1 MDDAACMRRALDL
14 ARRGRG
20 GCTPNP
26 MVGCVI
32 VKDGA
37 VIGEGWHERAGAAH
51 AEVKALEQAGSAAA
65 GATLYATLEP
75 CSHQGR
81 TPPCADAIVA
91 AGLARVVAAVS
102 DPNPQVAG
110 SGLAALRAA
119 GIDCEEGVLAAEA
132 RQLNRGFFQRMASG
146 RPWVLLK
153 TAATLDGRIAL
164 PDGSSRWLTGPAAR
178 ARVHEMR
185 AASCAVLT
193 SSATALADDPQLT
206 ARGVEA
212 VRQPRRVL
220 LDMNLRCVGSDLQL
234 LRDEAVIATAQPRP
248 DGLPEQL
255 TVLQVKQLDD
265 GRADLADVLRTLAAE
280 LEVNELMVECGARLA
295 GALIK
300 EGLVDEIKAF
310 IAPKYLGAG
319 LAVSEFEGIGQI
331 DDAPAY
337 RLVAVEQ
344 LDEDALLSLER
355 RP

>member
-1 MDDAACMRRALDL
+1 MDDAACMRRALEL
-14 ARRGRG
+14 AQRGRG

-32 VKDGA
+32 VKQGEI
-37 VIGEGWHERAGAAH
+37 IGEGWHERAGAAH
-51 AEVKALEQAGSAAA
+51 AEVQALEQAGAAAA

-75 CSHQGR
+75 CSHHGR

-91 AGLARVVAAVS
+91 AGLARVVAAVR
-102 DPNPQVAG
+102 DPHPQAG
-110 SGLAALRAA
+110 GGLAALRAA

-132 RQLNRGFFQRMASG
+132 RLLNRGFFQRMESG
-146 RPWVLLK
+146 RPWVRLK

-164 PDGSSRWLTGPAAR
+164 PDGSSRWLTGAAAR
-178 ARVHEMR
+178 TRVHEMR
-185 AASCAVLT
+185 AESCAVLT

-206 ARGVEA
+206 AREVEA

-220 LDMNLRCVGSDLQL
+220 LDMNLRCVGSDLKL
-234 LRDEAVIATAQPRP
+234 LHDEAVIATSQPRP
-248 DGLPEQL
+248 DGLPEHL
-255 TVLQVKQLDD
+255 TMLQVKQLDD
-265 GRADLADVLRTLAAE
+265 GRADLADVLRALAAE
-280 LEVNELMVECGARLA
+280 LEVNELLVECGARLA

-300 EGLVDEIKAF
+300 ENLVDEIKAF

-319 LAVSEFEGIGQI
+319 LAASEFGGIEQI

-337 RLVAVEQ
+337 RLVSVEQ

-355 RP
+355 QP